1 MQQLRVKVDF
11 FQTETMEG
19 NPLDIGPLI
28 RLVHGMDYAAK
39 RVDLGEHFIFLHEIA
54 IDHNQFTGCVIRTK
68 MTDHP
73 DKCDR
78 DTGALDDLGLTDH
91 EGTARRSY
99 FLYDSGSRMLAIQR
113 HRDAR
118 VTAFREA
125 VSAPTNIPFSLS
137 LVMKQNA
144 LERLERMRNP
154 RSFSV
159 KMARPANADA
169 FRGID
174 ASAGYL
180 IDLLNQFGGL
190 FIDFRIS
197 VGRKKQAS
205 LTAAAV
211 RRVARRLFET
221 QAGEDGHADGEIQRI
236 VIAGR
241 ETPESATEIIDFLED
256 RLTYDEIIP
265 GEEGRLRA
273 DASLRILRRAF
284 AENEPYLRAYRQRE

>member
-1 MQQLRVKVDF
+1 MHQFRVRVDF
-11 FQTETMEG
+11 YQTETMEG
-19 NPLDIGPLI
+19 ESVDIGPLI
-28 RLVHGMDYAAK
+28 RRVHAMDYATK
-39 RVDLGEHFIFLHEIA
+39 RVDLGEHFIFLHET
-54 IDHNQFTGCVIRTK
+54 DVDQNQLTGCVVKTK

-78 DTGALDDLGLTDH
+78 NTGVLDDLGLADH

-99 FLYDSGSRMLAIQR
+99 FLYDPQTRMVLFER
-113 HRDAR
+113 HREVR

-125 VSAPTNIPFSLS
+125 VSSPTGTLFSLS

-144 LERLERMRNP
+144 LQRLEEMRTP
-154 RSFSV
+154 RSSSV
-159 KMARPANADA
+159 KMARPANAAA

-174 ASAGYL
+174 ASAAYL
-180 IDLLNQFGGL
+180 IDLLNEFGGL

-197 VGRKKQAS
+197 AGRKKRSS
-205 LTAAAV
+205 LAVEAV

-221 QAGEDGHADGEIQRI
+221 QNVDQEPGSGEVQKI

-241 ETPESATEIIDFLED
+241 QTPESATEIIDFFED
-256 RLTYDEIIP
+256 RLVHDELVP

-273 DASLRILRRAF
+273 GAALRILYRAF
-284 AENEPYLRAYRQRE
+284 QENEDYLRAYRRAE